1 MEHQKPDLRPFIQP
15 QSIAILG
22 ASKHLGKP
30 NGIPLFMLL
39 EIGYPGKIYP
49 VNPSYQEI
57 AGYPCYPDIESI
69 PGEVDLAV
77 VGVSADQT
85 LAVLEACARKG
96 VKGAVVFT
104 SGFAE
109 AGEQGIDL
117 QETIHRLA
125 QESGMR
131 IVGPNCVGIVH
142 RQNKIWASFAP
153 PLLYRKAYFNKNFH
167 FISQSGFFGILTY
180 QMAAREGL
188 FFDQFYSVGNEADL
202 GLPHFLDC
210 LATDNHDRT
219 DLIACYIEGIK
230 DKDGELFKSAAEE
243 ALLRDKLIAVIKVG
257 QTAAGTRAASSHTAA
272 LTGADRVYDAF
283 FRQKRMIR
291 APGIEQ
297 LIPLLK
303 ICGAGKYPAG
313 KRTAV
318 ISDSGGG
325 AVMLADKCQ
334 LYGLDLVRFQEE
346 TERQLKEIL
355 PFFAATGNPVDLTAQ
370 VMTEPELLF
379 KSISIVEKD
388 PNIDN
393 LVLNFGIGP
402 ANAPAVIQS
411 LKELYLNS
419 DKPMIA
425 VCWPWAEE
433 EAARPYIDEIRAFG
447 LPVFHEL
454 DDCIWALG
462 TLADRMEKVRK
473 YKPPRRFAPGKEQRN
488 AQFHLEAYWR
498 SLGLP
503 RPSEA
508 REVSAQS
515 GYNNMSE
522 YAMKQILSCYGIPV
536 TREFL
541 VHSEAEAARAAETLG
556 ENLAVKAVSRE
567 VAHKTE
573 IGGVLLHRK
582 GREEVKQAYAELVKT
597 IGALEHPPHLEGI
610 LVQEMLPPATELI
623 VGVKRDPV
631 FGPVVLCGLGG
642 IFVEILEDIS
652 LRVAPLSRQDAEE
665 MLQELKSYKV
675 FQGARRQEPADL
687 EAVIEILLS
696 VSRLALEMDN
706 LLELDLNPLM
716 VYPRGQ
722 GAVVVDA
729 WGRWQEDKNEET

>member
-1 MEHQKPDLRPFIQP
+1 MDDQRPDLRPFLQP

-22 ASKHLGKP
+22 ASKNISKP

-39 EIGYPGKIYP
+39 DIGFPGKIYP
-49 VNPSYQEI
+49 VNPSYREI
-57 AGYPCYPDIESI
+57 AGYPCYSDIESI

-77 VGVSADQT
+77 IGVSAAQT
-85 LAVLEACARKG
+85 LNVLEACARKG

-109 AGEQGIDL
+109 AGEQGTDL
-117 QETIHRLA
+117 QEAIHRLS

-142 RQNKIWASFAP
+142 RQNKVWASFAP
-153 PLLYRKAYFNKNFH
+153 PLLYRKAYFHKNFH

-202 GLPHFLDC
+202 GLPHFLDY
-210 LATDNHDRT
+210 LAKETHAT
-219 DLIACYIEGIK
+219 SDLIACYIEGIK
-230 DKDGELFKSAAEE
+230 EKDGELFKSAAEE
-243 ALLRDKLIAVIKVG
+243 ALLRDKLLAVIKVG
-257 QTAAGTRAASSHTAA
+257 QTEAGTRAASSHTAA

-297 LIPLLK
+297 LVPLLK
-303 ICGAGKYPAG
+303 ISGTGRYPAG

-370 VMTEPELLF
+370 VMTEPDLLF

-388 PNIDN
+388 PHVDN

-425 VCWPWAEE
+425 VCWPWVEE

-462 TLADRMEKVRK
+462 TLAHRMEKARA
-473 YKPPRRFAPGKEQRN
+473 YEPPRRIAPGKEQRE
-488 AQFHLEAYWR
+488 ARLHLEAYWR
-498 SLGLP
+498 SLQSCRQLEP
-503 RPSEA
+503 RPASG
-508 REVSAQS
+508 QS
-515 GYNNMSE
+515 GKINMSE
-522 YAMKQILSCYGIPV
+522 YTMKQILSCYGIPV
-536 TREFL
+536 TKEVL
-541 VHSEAEAARAAETLG
+541 VHSEAGAARAADTLG
-556 ENLAVKAVSRE
+556 GNLAVKAVSRE
-567 VAHKTE
+567 IAHKTE

-582 GREEVKQAYAELVKT
+582 GSEEVKQAYAELVKT
-597 IGALEHPPHLEGI
+597 IGALDNPPPLEGI

-623 VGVKRDPV
+623 IGVKRDPV

-642 IFVEILEDIS
+642 IFVEILEDIA

-665 MLQELKSYKV
+665 MLQELKSFKV
-675 FQGARRQEPADL
+675 FQGARGQEPADL
-687 EAVIEILLS
+687 EAVVEILLR

-706 LLELDLNPLM
+706 LVELDMNPLM

-729 WGRWQEDKNEET
+729 WGRWLGSNNEEA